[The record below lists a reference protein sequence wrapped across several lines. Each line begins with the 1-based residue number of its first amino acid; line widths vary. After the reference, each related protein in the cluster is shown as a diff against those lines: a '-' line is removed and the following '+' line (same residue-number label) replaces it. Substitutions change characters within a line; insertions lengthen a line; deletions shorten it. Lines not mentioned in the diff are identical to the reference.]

1 MPSLQQQRG
10 ENQSQAKVEPGVR
23 LDLLRQHAHRKQ
35 QAEGIDGIEPG
46 EASGPEAARGER
58 SLLGAIGIVI
68 GEDEAGEQQEE
79 ADRDVSA
86 VDDRAQRS
94 KRMGIGKMEKDEIEG
109 GKTAD
114 ARERRQLRSP
124 RRGGGW
130 LTSTGP
136 AGACAPGPALRGPI
150 VLGPEVL
157 GETLRD
163 CALGGQAV
171 TREPTFSPL
180 TTRRMFPG
188 RFMLKMIMG
197 KLLSL
202 HRLTAV
208 LSITF
213 RPSRRISI

>member
-1 MPSLQQQRG
+1 M
-10 ENQSQAKVEPGVR
+10 E
-23 LDLLRQHAHRKQ
+23 
-35 QAEGIDGIEPG
+35 
-46 EASGPEAARGER
+46 
-58 SLLGAIGIVI
+58 
-68 GEDEAGEQQEE
+68 EDQ
-79 ADRDVSA
+79 
-86 VDDRAQRS
+86 
-94 KRMGIGKMEKDEIEG
+94 IEG

-114 ARERRQLRSP
+114 TREGRQLGAARS
-124 RRGGGW
+124 RSRSRSRADQHRTCWGLSLDRLGRSFCGLECGSRGW
-130 LTSTGP
+130 F
-136 AGACAPGPALRGPI
+136 R
-150 VLGPEVL
+150 E
-157 GETLRD
+157 
-163 CALGGQAV
+163 CALGSQAV

>member
-1 MPSLQQQRG
+1 MKPES
-10 ENQSQAKVEPGVR
+10 S
-23 LDLLRQHAHRKQ
+23 RKKLTEMYPPFTTGLKRS
-35 QAEGIDGIEPG
+35 EG
-46 EASGPEAARGER
+46 
-58 SLLGAIGIVI
+58 
-68 GEDEAGEQQEE
+68 
-79 ADRDVSA
+79 
-86 VDDRAQRS
+86 
-94 KRMGIGKMEKDEIEG
+94 MGIGKMEKDQIEG
-109 GKTAD
+109 GETAN
-114 ARERRQLRSP
+114 AGEGRQLRFP
-124 RRGGGW
+124 RCGGGG
-130 LTSTGP
+130 LTRTGR
-136 AGACAPGPALRGPI
+136 AGACGAGIAGTDLAGTCSA
-150 VLGPEVL
+150 

-213 RPSRRISI
+213 RPSRRISM